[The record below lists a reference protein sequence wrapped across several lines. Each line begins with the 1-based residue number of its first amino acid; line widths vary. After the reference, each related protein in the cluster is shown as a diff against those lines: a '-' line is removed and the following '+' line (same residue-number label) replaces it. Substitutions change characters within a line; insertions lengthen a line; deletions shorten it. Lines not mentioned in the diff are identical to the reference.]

1 MYTVRALSRLTGI
14 TVRTLHYYDSI
25 GLLKPT
31 RVGENGYRYYGD
43 EALERLQQILFFREM
58 DLGLQAIQDILD
70 APDFDRAAAL
80 LAHRGALQARIG
92 RLTTLV
98 QTIDR
103 TLSHLQEGTPMNNQ
117 DLFAGFSDEQ
127 QEIYAKEAEERWDP
141 TLVRESNR
149 RWKAMSKDER
159 TAIMAEGSQI
169 YRDLAALMDRDPA
182 DPAVQAALARWHQ
195 NIRHFYEPTPEILR
209 GMGDL
214 YVQDERFTANIDRVQ
229 PGLAAYMQR
238 AIAVYVDGM
247 ES

>member
-14 TVRTLHYYDSI
+14 TVRTLHYYDQI

-31 RVGENGYRYYGD
+31 TIGENGYRYYGD
-43 EALERLQQILFFREM
+43 EALGRLQQILFFREM

-80 LAHRGALQARIG
+80 MAHRGALQARIG
-92 RLTTLV
+92 RLNALV

-103 TLSHLQEGTPMNNQ
+103 TLDHIEEGTPMSNQ

-127 QEIYAKEAEERWDP
+127 QEEYAKEAEQRWDP
-141 TLVRESNR
+141 ALVRESNR
-149 RWKAMSKDER
+149 RWKAMSKDEQK
-159 TAIMAEGSQI
+159 AQVAEGNAI

-182 DPAVQAALARWHQ
+182 DPAVQAVMVRWHQ
-195 NIRHFYEPTPEILR
+195 NIRQFYEPTPEILR
-209 GMGDL
+209 GLGDL
-214 YVQDERFTANIDRVQ
+214 YVQDARFTANIDRVA

-238 AIAVYVDGM
+238 AIAVYVDGL
-247 ES
+247 